1 MCKKEELGN
10 EFKTSNGLITS
21 SAAINLSLV
30 DEKLCD
36 LSALSSIFKS
46 LCRSIEFS
54 DYTNEKFSFGEI
66 VNIMRKQN
74 KEFEEKLLSI
84 QDDVDSL
91 GFELNKIEKESKEDK
106 KRLARLTYV
115 FINNG
120 EIERAKKELEK
131 VISE

>member
-1 MCKKEELGN
+1 MCKKEEIGN
-10 EFKTSNGLITS
+10 ELEIDSELITS
-21 SAAINLSLV
+21 SAAVNLSLL

-54 DYTNEKFSFGEI
+54 DYTDEKFPSGEI

-91 GFELNKIEKESKEDK
+91 GFELNKIEKESKENK
-106 KRLARLTYV
+106 KRLARPTYA

>member
-1 MCKKEELGN
+1 MCKKEEIGN
-10 EFKTSNGLITS
+10 ELKIGSELITS
-21 SAAINLSLV
+21 SAAVNLSLV
-30 DEKLCD
+30 DEKLSD
-36 LSALSSIFKS
+36 LSALCSIFKS

-54 DYTNEKFSFGEI
+54 DYTDEKFSSGEI

-84 QDDVDSL
+84 QDAVDSL

-106 KRLARLTYV
+106 KRLARIAYV

-131 VISE
+131 VFTL